1 MKTRTKT
8 LLLTLCAL
16 LLVVGSAFGTL
27 AYLTA
32 QDEVTNTFTVGNVK
46 LKLDEAKVTAD
57 GVIDGTDRVMANEYK
72 LLPGHSYVKDPT
84 VTVLK
89 DSVESYIRVL
99 VTVEGADALDAVV
112 GLDQVWTNFFTG
124 VGEDWGEPTMTRDEA
139 ADTATFEFRYK
150 ETVTAVEDTVLPP
163 LFVGIKVPEAVTG
176 DQLAMLANLRI
187 SVTAHAIQADGFD
200 TADAAW
206 AAFH

>member
-89 DSVESYIRVL
+89 DSVASYIRVL
-99 VTVEGADALDAVV
+99 VTVEGANALDAVV

-124 VGEDWGEPTMTRDEA
+124 VSEDWGEPTMTRDEMD
-139 ADTATFEFRYK
+139 DTATFEFRYK

-163 LFVGIKVPEAVTG
+163 LFMGIKVPEAVTG

>member
-1 MKTRTKT
+1 MKTKTKA

-16 LLVVGSAFGTL
+16 LLVAGSILGTL

-57 GVIDGTDRVMANEYK
+57 GATDGSDRVKANEYK

-89 DSVESYIRVL
+89 DSVESYVRMI
-99 VTVEGADALDAVV
+99 VTIEGANALDAVV
-112 GLDQVWTNFFTG
+112 GLDQIWTNFFTG
-124 VGEDWGEPTMTRDEA
+124 VSADWGTPTMTRDEA
-139 ADTATFEFRYK
+139 ANTATFEFRYK
-150 ETVTAVEDTVLPP
+150 ETVTATEDTVLSP
-163 LFVGIKVPEAVTG
+163 LFAGITVPGTVTG
-176 DQLAMLANLRI
+176 EQLATLESLRI

-206 AAFH
+206 AAFN